1 MCACVLLRLSVC
13 LTCVCVRVAETEC
26 VSYVCVR
33 ACCYLCPGAQMYT
46 SYMCIYVFVYV
57 YVSVYV
63 YVFCVHTSLMNIPGI
78 DCLPLSR

>member
-1 MCACVLLRLSVC
+1 MCVVLRACVLLRLSVC
-13 LTCVCVRVAETEC
+13 LTCVCVRVAET
-26 VSYVCVR
+26 V
-33 ACCYLCPGAQMYT
+33 YLCPGAQMYT

-78 DCLPLSR
+78 DCLPLSRGYVYQT